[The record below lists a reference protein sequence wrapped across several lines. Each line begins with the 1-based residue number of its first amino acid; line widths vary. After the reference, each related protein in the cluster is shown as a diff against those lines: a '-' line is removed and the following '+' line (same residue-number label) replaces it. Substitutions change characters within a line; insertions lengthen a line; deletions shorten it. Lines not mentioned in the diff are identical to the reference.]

1 VKKLKEVPK
10 EHSKTNSVS
19 QNENF
24 DMGEI
29 LDIMQDFKTTT
40 TAKTTKIVKKK
51 ESLQST
57 IELPELNDV
66 PTNITPITTTT
77 GRKISAKNKFELPE
91 LNDIPTETKS
101 KKTQKNLKLFL

>member
-1 VKKLKEVPK
+1 MKIF
-10 EHSKTNSVS
+10 
-19 QNENF
+19 F

-66 PTNITPITTTT
+66 PTNITPITTT
-77 GRKISAKNKFELPE
+77 GRKISAKDKFELPE

-101 KKTQKNLKLFL
+101 KKNTKKI